1 MTELENPFAMP
12 VLQRMLPL
20 TGLGAG
26 QFLVSILMDAKEALG
41 PCLVIWTN
49 HSLTRPSWQLYK

>member
-26 QFLVSILMDAKEALG
+26 QFLVSILRTDPDWVTWSET
-41 PCLVIWTN
+41 P
-49 HSLTRPSWQLYK
+49 